1 MEVQLDVSDGLSD
14 DNFML
19 SESTSRNDAMSAQS
33 SDEPDSPESSNDSSD
48 HDSDGVSKDPLE
60 NDVHGYRCECSS
72 SSCALG

>member
-1 MEVQLDVSDGLSD
+1 MEVELDVSDGLSD

-48 HDSDGVSKDPLE
+48 HDSDGFLKILSKIMFMAT
-60 NDVHGYRCECSS
+60 CECSS